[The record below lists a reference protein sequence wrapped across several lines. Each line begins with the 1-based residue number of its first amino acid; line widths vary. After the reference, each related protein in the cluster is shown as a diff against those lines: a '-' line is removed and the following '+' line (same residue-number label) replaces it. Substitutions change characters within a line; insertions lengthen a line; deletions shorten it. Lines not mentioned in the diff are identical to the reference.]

1 MPKRIEWDKTGERF
15 LEMGVDHVVLYRQDT
30 DGAYPA
36 GVPWNGVTAITES
49 PSGAEANDF
58 YADNIKYGSIRSAET
73 YGATIEAYQSP
84 EEFDECDGSAEV
96 AKGVMIHQQKR
107 VPFGICY
114 RTLITN
120 DTASDTDDGYLI
132 HIIWNATASPSEK
145 NRQTINESPDAVT
158 MSWEIDTTPINVSGY
173 RPTAAMTIS
182 SLKADPTKLKT
193 LEDTLYGSTTADAK
207 LPLPDEI
214 IEMMKES

>member
-36 GVPWNGVTAITES
+36 GVPWNGVTSITES

-158 MSWEIDTTPINVSGY
+158 MSWEIDTTPINVSGH
-173 RPTAAMTIS
+173 RPTASMTIS

>member
-145 NRQTINESPDAVT
+145 SRQTINESPDAVT

-173 RPTAAMTIS
+173 RPTASMTIS

-193 LEDTLYGSTTADAK
+193 LEDTLYGSATADAK